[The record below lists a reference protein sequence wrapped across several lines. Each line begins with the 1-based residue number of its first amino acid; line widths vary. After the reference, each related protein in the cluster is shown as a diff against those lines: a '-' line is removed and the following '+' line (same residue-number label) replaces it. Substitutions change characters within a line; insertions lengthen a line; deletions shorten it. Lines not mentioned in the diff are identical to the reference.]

1 MADVAHNVEQEF
13 WRPPVV
19 TAPVTPM
26 AKATSGMVE
35 VCDGCGSEFMMGARF
50 CHICGTTRASQ
61 ADNSSVHHWAR
72 HLEFQSI
79 KDRIGLSTGSL
90 IAFIIGIGCV
100 LLAIAVGFYFT
111 AQTVL
116 DWQAVQIWR
125 IQWLLAA
132 VAAFIAGILLKK
144 SSK

>member
-1 MADVAHNVEQEF
+1 MSDVAGDAQHEF
-13 WRPPVV
+13 WRPPVAASQV
-19 TAPVTPM
+19 ARP
-26 AKATSGMVE
+26 GLVE
-35 VCDGCGSEFMMGARF
+35 VCDGCGSEFMVGARF

-61 ADNSSVHHWAR
+61 ADSSSVHHWAR

-116 DWQAVQIWR
+116 RYTWR
-125 IQWLLAA
+125 PRISGWLWSRS
-132 VAAFIAGILLKK
+132 G
-144 SSK
+144 